1 MHTLS
6 SPFLIEIIVVNLLQ
20 GSRLLIVNILD
31 LSGRLSGTEQ
41 INQDTMAREGI
52 LTSSNLDR
60 NHSSQT
66 R

>member
-20 GSRLLIVNILD
+20 GSSLLIVNILD
-31 LSGRLSGTEQ
+31 LSGRLSSTEQ
-41 INQDTMAREGI
+41 INQDTMARKGL
-52 LTSSNLDR
+52 LTSGNLDR

>member
-20 GSRLLIVNILD
+20 GSRLLIVNIQD
-31 LSGRLSGTEQ
+31 LSGRLSSTEQ